1 MTIMETPPQI
11 VNIKIYNQ
19 TYSIRASDGNVER
32 TLRLAELVDQRM
44 YEITNG
50 ALTSDSLKVAILAAL
65 HLADELDKANV
76 KYDELNQFVSSRS
89 SACAELLDQ
98 LLK

>member
-1 MTIMETPPQI
+1 METPPQT
-11 VNIKIYNQ
+11 VNIRIYNQ

-50 ALTSDSLKVAILAAL
+50 ALTSDSLKVAVLAAL
-65 HLADELDKANV
+65 HLADELDKANSR
-76 KYDELNQFVSSRS
+76 YDELNQAVNSRS
-89 SACAELLDQ
+89 NVCVEMLDQ

>member
-1 MTIMETPPQI
+1 METPPQI

-50 ALTSDSLKVAILAAL
+50 ALTADSLKVAILAAL
-65 HLADELDKANV
+65 HLADELDKANSR
-76 KYDELNQFVSSRS
+76 YNELNQAVHTRS
-89 SACAELLDQ
+89 STCVEMLDQ
-98 LLK
+98 LLN

>member
-1 MTIMETPPQI
+1 METPPQT

-32 TLRLAELVDQRM
+32 TMRLAELVDQRM

-65 HLADELDKANV
+65 HLADELDKVIN
-76 KYDELNQFVSSRS
+76 KYEELNQAVNSRS
-89 SACAELLDQ
+89 GACVDMLDQ